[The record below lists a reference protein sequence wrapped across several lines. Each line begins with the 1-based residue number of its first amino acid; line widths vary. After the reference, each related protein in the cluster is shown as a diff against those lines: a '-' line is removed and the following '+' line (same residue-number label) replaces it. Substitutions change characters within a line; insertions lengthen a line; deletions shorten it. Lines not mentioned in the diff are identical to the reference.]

1 MWTCSKL
8 RYQHPLPVES
18 MGSRAVH
25 IMEEFISGSLRFV
38 FGFDEARA
46 GSVPLLNPGSK
57 TAAHSIQQEGQVSSS
72 VQHCDNAGGL
82 G

>member
-25 IMEEFISGSLRFV
+25 IMDEFISGSLRFV
-38 FGFDEARA
+38 FVF
-46 GSVPLLNPGSK
+46 LKPGQGLSRCLTLAVRQLR
-57 TAAHSIQQEGQVSSS
+57 TASNRKGRLVLQSSIVTTPA
-72 VQHCDNAGGL
+72 D
-82 G
+82 